1 MEFWAVVILAI
12 AVSLD
17 GFGAGFA
24 YGINKVSISF
34 IPRFIISFASAFS
47 IYLSLLTGAM
57 LGKILPPGIAES
69 LGGLLLCFMG
79 LYILFHGFRSIVSNR
94 TIPEGFSDKN
104 FIQKLFILLKQPM
117 EADFDKSGNIS
128 GIEVFFLGVALAM
141 DAFGAGFGAAL
152 SGSSP
157 SLTASLVGV
166 FKFILLSGGM
176 ILGRKLNQ
184 IPWQGILILVPG
196 LIFLLI
202 GLLNFL

>member
-17 GFGAGFA
+17 GFGVGFA
-24 YGINKVSISF
+24 YGINKVTISL
-34 IPRFIISFASAFS
+34 IPRFIISFASALS
-47 IYLSLLTGAM
+47 IYLSLLAGAL
-57 LGKILPPGIAES
+57 LGKILPPAFAES
-69 LGGLLLCFMG
+69 LGGLLLCIMG
-79 LYILFHGFRSIVSNR
+79 LYILFQGFRSIVNNK
-94 TIPEGFSDKN
+94 TMPEGFYEKN

-157 SLTASLVGV
+157 FLTASLVGI

-184 IPWQGILILVPG
+184 IPWQGILVLIPG

-202 GLLNFL
+202 GLMNFF

>member
-24 YGINKVSISF
+24 YGINKVTISF
-34 IPRFIISFASAFS
+34 FPRSIISFASAFS
-47 IYLSLLTGAM
+47 IYLSLLAGAM
-57 LGKILPPGIAES
+57 IGKILPPTFAEN

-79 LYILFHGFRSIVSNR
+79 LYILFQGFRSIVNNK
-94 TIPEGFSDKN
+94 TMPEGFYDKN

-128 GIEVFFLGVALAM
+128 GIEVFCLGVALAM

-157 SLTASLVGV
+157 LLTASLVGI
-166 FKFILLSGGM
+166 FKFALLSGGM
-176 ILGRKLNQ
+176 VLGGKLNQ
-184 IPWQGILILVPG
+184 IPWQGILILIPG
-196 LIFLLI
+196 VIFLMI
-202 GLLNFL
+202 GLMNFI